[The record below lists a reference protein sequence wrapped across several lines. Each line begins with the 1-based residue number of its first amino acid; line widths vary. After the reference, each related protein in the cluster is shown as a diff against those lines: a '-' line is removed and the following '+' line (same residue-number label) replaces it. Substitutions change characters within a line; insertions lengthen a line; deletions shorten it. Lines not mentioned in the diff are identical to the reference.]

1 MDEIEYK
8 LNTKNSVLIVNAIDK
23 LLATIKSKYKPIE
36 RQRFV
41 NENEEL
47 KFLREK
53 CSSTDA
59 TVSMTAC
66 QGLLA
71 LVELGVLEIAHTMST
86 VVTLLPSTHNYSAII
101 STMSGL
107 LILDLKARLV
117 PGQQYKC
124 QFSLKSPQHPFI
136 TVLEKN
142 KAAEDVIL
150 AQMHSL
156 CTHPDYIVS
165 SNSLELLRPVFLWLT
180 CHPKRESSIK
190 PWQLLLGLPQ
200 STAQSSLIF
209 ACLSCQQISNETL
222 IDRSFAAYTAVT
234 EAALYRQNRDHVVAL
249 LPMLARVSNQLMKL
263 CRDPRP
269 CYVLLERCFALDAPE
284 LRSVAGITLMLLAE
298 NLSETS
304 ALYLL
309 DLLNL
314 ALNIISKYEYSAISL
329 NVFVAQALQWLNL
342 PSYLTAAALKVGSK
356 ILTTYKHHYK
366 DDRRLYTPNLKANK
380 TFQALL
386 YSDSRLS
393 IVFKANQNWER
404 IRDDPDK
411 LKSWLE
417 SLSSINDD
425 VKLQLLPFF
434 MGMIMEKRKEEWYEE
449 IVLIVL
455 KILVDLVQNNKD
467 FTVQMLPLLVYLIA
481 NERNPAVKLQCFKA
495 LPLMAKSKENVPDI
509 VKVLQKIKSNKG
521 APTSLLILIYTSLAE
536 TQVRCF
542 PYLQEMLVD
551 QNIGRPDD
559 LKWELDIAKAL
570 SVQRICEI
578 RPSSHGLELV
588 SVIASLLNRCTDRS
602 GAVVT
607 VACVESLARLWRCAA
622 LAPHST
628 HATVTTAPER
638 PSSHGLELVSVIA
651 SLLNR
656 CTDRSGAVV
665 TVACVES
672 LARLWRCA
680 ALAPHSTWA
689 ALQPK
694 LARDHRPTV
703 QISICQLLSEVPSLR
718 VATPEFDN
726 LISEA
731 VRKLWSVVAEGS
743 LPEVVEAGCDAL
755 ATYKIDDYKLADV
768 PEIYRRTVKLPASY
782 CKTPADAAR
791 RPEEVLDY
799 VPCEIWPE
807 VFKYTNQSA
816 LGGVSRLAAR
826 LIEREVRGY
835 RSGQYALERHEP
847 ASLQHLHPTSVARGL
862 VDCFRRQPGQGTGGL
877 LQETGNCTRTEREVR
892 GYRSGQYALER
903 HEPASLQHLHPTSLA
918 RGLVDCFRRQA
929 TSPSYDFP
937 DTVLLAILQALTSEF
952 PKPLPPFDLCFLPE
966 VFHRGLEWRRGCVTL
981 AARQAQVSPS
991 GRRILETYLQG
1002 VSSGSAEESDTILVF
1017 DILPILCRSMPPNSL
1032 RPPIEKCLADS
1043 FAAVSSFKL
1052 KGRGDE
1058 KEHLFI
1064 QQIEKIRQCLECDKI
1079 HDANRT
1085 LLSQIV
1091 EQYFS
1096 MISDDNVAWPSFV
1109 LCCRSLSSKYLERMT
1124 SPSGWWSVS
1133 APLLRKASAVRC
1145 AVAALPDTSNALN
1158 WLNEI
1163 IDAQATQITWV
1174 QAREMTMTS
1183 PSGWWSV
1190 SAPLLR
1196 KASAVRCA
1204 VAALPD
1210 TSNALNWLNEIIDAQ
1225 ATQITEQEYSLRCM
1239 VPALKAVEPDA
1250 EATREWFLQLMGRT
1264 QVAFNETE
1272 DKSAKLYLCDVF
1284 MLCVVVFSGLWAL
1297 ESEEQLCGSRSARQ
1311 ALLPSAAAELLTR
1324 STWANCTLQ
1333 MLEWLCHTRTAAS
1346 DSSTALACQ
1355 RALLAARHAAPFATH
1370 NIWMRLESHFG
1381 RDIIIDE

>member
-124 QFSLKSPQHPFI
+124 QFSLKSPQHLFI

-209 ACLSCQQISNETL
+209 ACLSCQQISNEAL

-366 DDRRLYTPNLKANK
+366 DDRRLYSPNLKANK

-449 IVLIVL
+449 IILIVL

-628 HATVTTAPER
+628 
-638 PSSHGLELVSVIA
+638 
-651 SLLNR
+651 
-656 CTDRSGAVV
+656 
-665 TVACVES
+665 
-672 LARLWRCA
+672 
-680 ALAPHSTWA
+680 WA

-694 LARDHRPTV
+694 LAKDHRPTV

-807 VFKYTNQSA
+807 VFKYTNLSA

-847 ASLQHLHPTSVARGL
+847 ASLQHLHPTSV
-862 VDCFRRQPGQGTGGL
+862 
-877 LQETGNCTRTEREVR
+877 
-892 GYRSGQYALER
+892 
-903 HEPASLQHLHPTSLA
+903 A

-1032 RPPIEKCLADS
+1032 RPPIEKSLSDS

-1145 AVAALPDTSNALN
+1145 AVAALPETSNALN

-1163 IDAQATQITWV
+1163 IDAQA
-1174 QAREMTMTS
+1174 S
-1183 PSGWWSV
+1183 
-1190 SAPLLR
+1190 
-1196 KASAVRCA
+1196 
-1204 VAALPD
+1204 
-1210 TSNALNWLNEIIDAQ
+1210 
-1225 ATQITEQEYSLRCM
+1225 QITEQEYSLRCM

-1311 ALLPSAAAELLTR
+1311 ALLPPAAAELLTR

-1333 MLEWLCHTRTAAS
+1333 MLEWLCHTRTAAG

>member
-209 ACLSCQQISNETL
+209 ACLSCQQISNEAL

-449 IVLIVL
+449 IILIVL

-509 VKVLQKIKSNKG
+509 VKVLQKIKANKG

-559 LKWELDIAKAL
+559 LKWELDIAKVL
-570 SVQRICEI
+570 SVKRICEI
-578 RPSSHGLELV
+578 
-588 SVIASLLNRCTDRS
+588 
-602 GAVVT
+602 
-607 VACVESLARLWRCAA
+607 
-622 LAPHST
+622 
-628 HATVTTAPER
+628 R

-862 VDCFRRQPGQGTGGL
+862 VDCFRRQ
-877 LQETGNCTRTEREVR
+877 
-892 GYRSGQYALER
+892 
-903 HEPASLQHLHPTSLA
+903 
-918 RGLVDCFRRQA
+918 A

-1043 FAAVSSFKL
+1043 FAAVSNFKL

-1163 IDAQATQITWV
+1163 IDAQA
-1174 QAREMTMTS
+1174 S
-1183 PSGWWSV
+1183 
-1190 SAPLLR
+1190 
-1196 KASAVRCA
+1196 
-1204 VAALPD
+1204 
-1210 TSNALNWLNEIIDAQ
+1210 
-1225 ATQITEQEYSLRCM
+1225 QITEQEYSLRCM
-1239 VPALKAVEPDA
+1239 VPALKAVQPDA

-1311 ALLPSAAAELLTR
+1311 ALLPPAAAELLTR

-1333 MLEWLCHTRTAAS
+1333 MLEWLCHTRTAAG

>member
-209 ACLSCQQISNETL
+209 ACLSCQQISNEAL

-269 CYVLLERCFALDAPE
+269 CYVLIERCFALDAPE

-449 IVLIVL
+449 IILIVL
-455 KILVDLVQNNKD
+455 RILVDLVQNNKD

-602 GAVVT
+602 GA
-607 VACVESLARLWRCAA
+607 A
-622 LAPHST
+622 
-628 HATVTTAPER
+628 
-638 PSSHGLELVSVIA
+638 
-651 SLLNR
+651 
-656 CTDRSGAVV
+656 V

-862 VDCFRRQPGQGTGGL
+862 VDCFRRQ
-877 LQETGNCTRTEREVR
+877 
-892 GYRSGQYALER
+892 
-903 HEPASLQHLHPTSLA
+903 
-918 RGLVDCFRRQA
+918 A

-1002 VSSGSAEESDTILVF
+1002 VSSGSAEESDTVLVF

-1043 FAAVSSFKL
+1043 FAAVSNFKL

-1163 IDAQATQITWV
+1163 IDAQA
-1174 QAREMTMTS
+1174 S
-1183 PSGWWSV
+1183 
-1190 SAPLLR
+1190 
-1196 KASAVRCA
+1196 
-1204 VAALPD
+1204 
-1210 TSNALNWLNEIIDAQ
+1210 
-1225 ATQITEQEYSLRCM
+1225 QITEQEYSLRCM

-1284 MLCVVVFSGLWAL
+1284 MLCVVVFSGLWAM

-1311 ALLPSAAAELLTR
+1311 ALLPPAAAELLTR
-1324 STWANCTLQ
+1324 RTWANCTLQ
-1333 MLEWLCHTRTAAS
+1333 MLEWLCHTRSAAGDGS
-1346 DSSTALACQ
+1346 AALACR